1 MSLNIDLPPFMMV
14 VDGTISSAQNFQLIQ
29 PSGSVLVQRFI
40 IAGLAA
46 LFYNMLDI
54 IYSLSISSL
63 YISHIFFYFHIAKRV
78 KH

>member
-1 MSLNIDLPPFMMV
+1 MMV

-29 PSGSVLVQRFI
+29 PSGSVLVSEQRFI